1 MPFDVPTARNQTR
14 TSDVGSSSR
23 IENFLHDRQDL

>member
-14 TSDVGSSSR
+14 TTTSDVGSSSR
-23 IENFLHDRQDL
+23 IENLSA